1 MTAAATPRPS
11 TTAAATPRPSTTA
24 AACATSGHPLEM
36 FPVFRRIPRS
46 IPRDIVYTLI
56 WNALFTLVFTIL
68 NILFVPADPLADV
81 LWSTFVFAN
90 CIGFI
95 IHFEFAICDRL
106 VPGVRQHGTAIRAA
120 YVSLLA
126 VVGVF
131 AGYWLATEILHY
143 PVMQGWIFSP
153 RGIFSIGGMALL
165 ISTVLLMIFIPRER
179 AARMEADFERERSRV
194 VAAERETTLARFKLL
209 EAQVEPHFLYNTLA
223 NVVSLVDSNPATA
236 KKMLERLI
244 ALLRGAAAA
253 AGTTEATLS
262 AQVEHLRAYLE
273 LMALRM
279 GGRLSF
285 RIDVEPGLESLRL
298 PPLLLQPLVENAI
311 KHGLEPKVDGGEVV
325 VVARRA
331 GDCVELTVADSGVG
345 FHDVRVRSGAEGG
358 VGLANLRARLAALHG
373 DAASIGIEENAPSGT
388 RVTMRLPIDGPRG

>member
-1 MTAAATPRPS
+1 MSTAATPRPN
-11 TTAAATPRPSTTA
+11 TTADAT
-24 AACATSGHPLEM
+24 CATSGHPLEM

-46 IPRDIVYTLI
+46 ITRDIVYTLI
-56 WNALFTLVFTIL
+56 WNTLFTVVFTVL

-106 VPGVRQHGTAIRAA
+106 YPGVRRHGTAIRAA

-131 AGYWLATEILHY
+131 AGYWIATEILHY
-143 PVMQGWIFSP
+143 PVMQNWIFSP
-153 RGIFSIGGMALL
+153 RGIFAIGGIALL

-179 AARMEADFERERSRV
+179 AARMEAAFERERSRV

-253 AGTTEATLS
+253 AGTAETTLS
-262 AQVEHLRAYLE
+262 DQVEHLRAYLE

-279 GGRLSF
+279 GGRLTF
-285 RIDVEPGLESLRL
+285 RLDVPPDLEELAL

-311 KHGLEPKVDGGEVV
+311 KHGLEPKVEGGKVTV
-325 VVARRA
+325 TASRR
-331 GDCVELTVADSGVG
+331 GEFVLLVVADSGVG
-345 FHDVRVRSGAEGG
+345 FRDVRVRFGEEGG
-358 VGLANLRARLAALHG
+358 VGLANVRARLAALYG
-373 DAASIGIEENAPSGT
+373 AAASIAIEEDLPCGT
-388 RVTMRLPIDGPRG
+388 RVTMRLPVAARRIESTT